1 MSCPAPCLN
10 LAWPAVPRRPSHTRS
25 RTGASGDAR
34 VSQRPQ
40 ISAPRVCRGS
50 LPIAFPL
57 SCSKKADGAPQA
69 AALRKFRLHTKN
81 VQNPWKMFQ
90 EFSIVSPWCAWAAG
104 QFFFTTRN
112 KARRGLL
119 GESKAHAPGTA
130 LASRGR
136 TRRSRRSL
144 HTHPDP
150 GHGDLSPV
158 SGRLTE
164 TRVRT
169 VRATPGRGGQRE
181 SPRGARRRGGDAGAE
196 PGQPA
201 SVPSRP
207 STRGP
212 AGAGPRVPV
221 PGTPCW
227 GSVAVRPPPPPHPR
241 AQAKLPR
248 WRLPPGGLTERMS
261 PPVPS
266 DILFCPTGALLTV
279 VRSLPS
285 TSPLPACPTRAHGAQ
300 MSLP

>member
-1 MSCPAPCLN
+1 MCLRDPKSLPPC
-10 LAWPAVPRRPSHTRS
+10 
-25 RTGASGDAR
+25 
-34 VSQRPQ
+34 
-40 ISAPRVCRGS
+40 VCRGS
-50 LPIAFPL
+50 LPITFPL
-57 SCSKKADGAPQA
+57 SCSKKADSAPQA

-169 VRATPGRGGQRE
+169 VCATPGRGGQRE
-181 SPRGARRRGGDAGAE
+181 SPRGARR
-196 PGQPA
+196 
-201 SVPSRP
+201 
-207 STRGP
+207 
-212 AGAGPRVPV
+212 
-221 PGTPCW
+221 
-227 GSVAVRPPPPPHPR
+227 
-241 AQAKLPR
+241 
-248 WRLPPGGLTERMS
+248 
-261 PPVPS
+261 
-266 DILFCPTGALLTV
+266 
-279 VRSLPS
+279 
-285 TSPLPACPTRAHGAQ
+285 
-300 MSLP
+300 

>member
-1 MSCPAPCLN
+1 MFLRDPKSLPPC
-10 LAWPAVPRRPSHTRS
+10 
-25 RTGASGDAR
+25 
-34 VSQRPQ
+34 
-40 ISAPRVCRGS
+40 VCRGS

-81 VQNPWKMFQ
+81 VQNPWEMFQ

-119 GESKAHAPGTA
+119 GKSKAHAPGTA

-169 VRATPGRGGQRE
+169 VRATPGRGGYASPHGVPGGAAVTRE
-181 SPRGARRRGGDAGAE
+181 QSPGSRRLCPRD
-196 PGQPA
+196 PP
-201 SVPSRP
+201 R
-207 STRGP
+207 
-212 AGAGPRVPV
+212 AGPRVPV

-285 TSPLPACPTRAHGAQ
+285 TSPLPAGRTRAHGAQ

>member
-1 MSCPAPCLN
+1 MSCPAPRLN

-25 RTGASGDAR
+25 RTGASRDAR

-207 STRGP
+207 STRGSP
-212 AGAGPRVPV
+212 GPRARHAAL
-221 PGTPCW
+221 GKRSCAAAAASSSACSGKAST
-227 GSVAVRPPPPPHPR
+227 VA
-241 AQAKLPR
+241 A
-248 WRLPPGGLTERMS
+248 
-261 PPVPS
+261 
-266 DILFCPTGALLTV
+266 
-279 VRSLPS
+279 
-285 TSPLPACPTRAHGAQ
+285 PARRAH
-300 MSLP
+300 

>member
-1 MSCPAPCLN
+1 MCLRDPKSLPPC
-10 LAWPAVPRRPSHTRS
+10 
-25 RTGASGDAR
+25 
-34 VSQRPQ
+34 
-40 ISAPRVCRGS
+40 VCRGS

-81 VQNPWKMFQ
+81 VQNPWKMFE

-136 TRRSRRSL
+136 TQRSRRSL

-196 PGQPA
+196 PRQPA

-207 STRGP
+207 STRGSPGPRARHAVLGELCGRHRLLIRVLRQSFHGGGSRP
-212 AGAGPRVPV
+212 AGSLSECPHLSPRTFCSAPQVPFLPSFAACLPHHPCQPVRRVP
-221 PGTPCW
+221 
-227 GSVAVRPPPPPHPR
+227 
-241 AQAKLPR
+241 
-248 WRLPPGGLTERMS
+248 
-261 PPVPS
+261 
-266 DILFCPTGALLTV
+266 TGH
-279 VRSLPS
+279 R
-285 TSPLPACPTRAHGAQ
+285 
-300 MSLP
+300 

>member
-1 MSCPAPCLN
+1 MFLRDPKSLPPC
-10 LAWPAVPRRPSHTRS
+10 
-25 RTGASGDAR
+25 
-34 VSQRPQ
+34 
-40 ISAPRVCRGS
+40 VCRGS
-50 LPIAFPL
+50 LPITFPL

-112 KARRGLL
+112 KARWGLL

-169 VRATPGRGGQRE
+169 VCATPGRGGQRE

-207 STRGP
+207 STRGSP
-212 AGAGPRVPV
+212 GPRARHAAL
-221 PGTPCW
+221 GERSCAAAAAASSSACSGKAST
-227 GSVAVRPPPPPHPR
+227 VA
-241 AQAKLPR
+241 A
-248 WRLPPGGLTERMS
+248 
-261 PPVPS
+261 
-266 DILFCPTGALLTV
+266 
-279 VRSLPS
+279 
-285 TSPLPACPTRAHGAQ
+285 PARRAH
-300 MSLP
+300 